1 MDDLEVAVRARRV
14 ARGRLGESLRG
25 KEEVWKSSLGAPIWE
40 VIYGTCWATTKSSS
54 MQSLKRLNSTL
65 KIQT

>member
-1 MDDLEVAVRARRV
+1 MAARARRV
-14 ARGRLGESLRG
+14 TRGRLDESLRG
-25 KEEVWKSSLGAPIWE
+25 EEEVWKSNLGVPIWE

-65 KIQT
+65 KIHT